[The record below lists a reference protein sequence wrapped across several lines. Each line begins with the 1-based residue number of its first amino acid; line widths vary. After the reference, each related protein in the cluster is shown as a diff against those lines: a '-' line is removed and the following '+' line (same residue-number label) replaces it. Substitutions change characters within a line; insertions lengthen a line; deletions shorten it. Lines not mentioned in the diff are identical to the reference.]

1 MKAGRVMMD
10 YDLKKLDK
18 LAKKTLSA
26 KRYFHTQCVVRQA
39 QKLARLYGCDEQKAM
54 AAGWMHDICK
64 EMPRDE
70 QLHWLEKYGI
80 ILDSVQRTQPKT
92 WHGMAAC
99 GYIRETLG
107 IDDPEIL
114 HAIRYHTTA
123 CGAMTALDEV
133 VYLADLTSEDRDYKD
148 ILPMRALAETA
159 LRPAMKEAMRVALRD
174 LVERSLGISRDT
186 FEAYNAY
193 ITDQQADLKRPSGGE
208 TDDI

>member
-1 MKAGRVMMD
+1 
-10 YDLKKLDK
+10 
-18 LAKKTLSA
+18 
-26 KRYFHTQCVVRQA
+26 
-39 QKLARLYGCDEQKAM
+39 
-54 AAGWMHDICK
+54 
-64 EMPRDE
+64 
-70 QLHWLEKYGI
+70 
-80 ILDSVQRTQPKT
+80 
-92 WHGMAAC
+92 MAAC

-159 LRPAMKEAMRVALRD
+159 LRPAMKEAMRFALRD